1 VQIGKVCLVCNH
13 QSGMA
18 VLKFILDKQNDA
30 VAEEEVKAWRTL
42 DFPNVYIAKYNDTPA
57 IIMPV
62 AFIMGKDGFTSII
75 RNGRYLPL
83 DTIHF
88 E

>member
-30 VAEEEVKAWRTL
+30 VVEEEVKAWRTL
-42 DFPNVYIAKYNDTPA
+42 DFPNV
-57 IIMPV
+57 
-62 AFIMGKDGFTSII
+62 
-75 RNGRYLPL
+75 
-83 DTIHF
+83 
-88 E
+88 